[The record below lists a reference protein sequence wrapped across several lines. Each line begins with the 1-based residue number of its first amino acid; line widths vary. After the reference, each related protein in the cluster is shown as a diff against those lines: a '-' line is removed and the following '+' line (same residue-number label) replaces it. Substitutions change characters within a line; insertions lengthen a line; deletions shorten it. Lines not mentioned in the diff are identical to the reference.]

1 MNTLVV
7 VADSSLIVETIRLAL
22 RAAGDVNVIGKLD
35 GRTDIRGSLRLR
47 RPHVVLVDEMEDP
60 QHALERIA
68 DCRDEL
74 PDTSVVVLTSRVD
87 APWTGRA
94 LAAGA
99 HACVSKAAN
108 LPGLGAIIREVVN
121 RNIVS
126 VLPPPDP
133 FADMASGGRRPLS
146 EREREIVT
154 LVADGLTNARIGQQL
169 CVTEQTVKFHLS
181 NIYRKLGVS
190 NRTEASRYVH
200 LHLPGV
206 AKRVAPRLVT

>member
-1 MNTLVV
+1 MKALVI
-7 VADSSLIVETIRLAL
+7 VADSSQVVETIRLAL
-22 RAAGDVNVIGKLD
+22 RAASDLDVMGKLD
-35 GRTDIRGSLRLR
+35 GRTDISGSLRLR
-47 RPHVVLVDEMEDP
+47 RPDVVLVDEMQDP
-60 QHALERIA
+60 QHALARISE
-68 DCRDEL
+68 CRDEL
-74 PDTSVVVLTSRVD
+74 PEASVIVLSGHID
-87 APWTGRA
+87 APLAGRA

-133 FADMASGGRRPLS
+133 FADTPSAGRRPLS

-200 LHLPGV
+200 LHLPGL

>member
-1 MNTLVV
+1 MKTLVI

-22 RAAGDVNVIGKLD
+22 RAASDLDVIGRLD
-35 GRTDIRGSLRLR
+35 GRRDIRRSLRLR
-47 RPHVVLVDEMEDP
+47 RPDVVVIDEMED
-60 QHALERIA
+60 QRQALERIA
-68 DCRDEL
+68 ECRDEL
-74 PDTSVVVLTSRVD
+74 PGASIMVLSSRVD

-94 LAAGA
+94 LTGGA
-99 HACVSKAAN
+99 HACVSKAAD

-133 FADMASGGRRPLS
+133 FAEMPSAGRAPLS

-181 NIYRKLGVS
+181 NVYRKLGVS

-200 LHLPGV
+200 LHLAAL
-206 AKRVAPRLVT
+206 AKRATPRLVT